1 MSDSECVDS
10 AAVAAW
16 KQRLLE
22 HLRKRPRDNIQ
33 LGDLRKDRALAIA
46 AMQLV
51 KEQAPRMV
59 LLDFG
64 DSMTL
69 SMQITVDRLS
79 PESLNRMREE
89 QLILDAEALHLLGD
103 ELPDA
108 PGNPGVAADEGSAD

>member
-16 KQRLLE
+16 KTRLRE
-22 HLRKRPRDNIQ
+22 HFRKRPRDNIQ
-33 LGDLRKDRALAIA
+33 LGDLRKDRALAMA

-51 KEQAPRMV
+51 KEEHPRLV

-64 DSMTL
+64 NSMTL
-69 SMQITVDRLS
+69 SMRMTIDRLS
-79 PESLNRMREE
+79 PESLNRMRDE
-89 QLILDAEALHLLGD
+89 QLLLDAEALDLLGN

-108 PGNPGVAADEGSAD
+108 PTPVGERSGD